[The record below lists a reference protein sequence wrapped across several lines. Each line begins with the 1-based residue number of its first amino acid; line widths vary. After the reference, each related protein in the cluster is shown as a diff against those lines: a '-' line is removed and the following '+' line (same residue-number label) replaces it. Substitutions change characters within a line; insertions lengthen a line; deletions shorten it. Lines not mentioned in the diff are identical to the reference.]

1 MKKSYSELKKTHLH
15 LLLNKQE
22 KRVLDELARRSGLTK
37 SSLLRNLF
45 MEKAENKGIN
55 ISIY

>member
-22 KRVLDELARRSGLTK
+22 KRVLDELARRSGLTQ
-37 SSLLRNLF
+37 SSLLRSLF
-45 MEKAENKGIN
+45 LEKAEDKGIK
-55 ISIY
+55 ILTY

>member
-1 MKKSYSELKKTHLH
+1 MKYFKSELKKTHLH
-15 LLLNKQE
+15 LLLSKQE
-22 KRVLDELARRSGLTK
+22 KRVLDELARRSGLTQ
-37 SSLLRNLF
+37 SSLLRSLF